1 VTAVAQSVPGD
12 PADLD
17 RLVARCGAIAQGL
30 GDAAAR
36 VRAIDAGEWVGP
48 AGDAFR
54 SVLDVEPA
62 RFEDAAAA
70 FGATAS
76 AVRAYAGVLRDAQ
89 AAARSAMALDD
100 DEGSRAETLLADA
113 GQRVQLAGASAAR
126 TIAVAWERAPREPH
140 WWEDAGHVV
149 AEIGRGAW
157 EATAGTVEFA
167 WQVSS
172 VRMMVDPEGW
182 TRDLAVLELGK
193 ALVDW
198 DTWQESPGRAIGHLV
213 PDLLVTLASGG
224 AGSAARGARAVSEV
238 EDVSRTFTRL
248 DRLGE
253 SRLGYLQRA
262 RNLLSGEALPAPNVG
277 RHTPAGIAA
286 RWQSAPPY
294 GGVDNW
300 FNATL
305 RTGDLVGAGSVKAL
319 PDLPFRG
326 FAVPADTAAS
336 VGTDARRLFEGVQVN
351 PVGGAGPDRPGRAR
365 GRRAAAA
372 GEHRRRG
379 GDGGGGMTSDHGR
392 MSRWTTTTA
401 R

>member
-1 VTAVAQSVPGD
+1 MLSE
-12 PADLD
+12 
-17 RLVARCGAIAQGL
+17 GL
-30 GDAAAR
+30 
-36 VRAIDAGEWVGP
+36 
-48 AGDAFR
+48 
-54 SVLDVEPA
+54 
-62 RFEDAAAA
+62 
-70 FGATAS
+70 
-76 AVRAYAGVLRDAQ
+76 AYGVQ
-89 AAARSAMALDD
+89 HP
-100 DEGSRAETLLADA
+100 
-113 GQRVQLAGASAAR
+113 V
-126 TIAVAWERAPREPH
+126 
-140 WWEDAGHVV
+140 
-149 AEIGRGAW
+149 
-157 EATAGTVEFA
+157 
-167 WQVSS
+167 
-172 VRMMVDPEGW
+172 
-182 TRDLAVLELGK
+182 ELGK

-213 PDLLVTLASGG
+213 PDLLLTLASGG

-351 PVGGAGPDRPGRAR
+351 PFGGHYRDELTMFRASEDVPVAVSYARSNPQFGVGGLRQVYLPEMQALIDRGALEVVAR
-365 GRRAAAA
+365 RPLENTVAVVETVVAA
-372 GEHRRRG
+372 
-379 GDGGGGMTSDHGR
+379 
-392 MSRWTTTTA
+392 
-401 R
+401 